1 MSTFMFKSNSMNYT
15 PVSNIFIE
23 KFMPKAR
30 GEFVK
35 VYLLMLKYNSSGEIG
50 VNSTI
55 TASTLNLLESDIM
68 NALNYWN
75 DEGVINLVPVD
86 KFGNFSVEFVDL
98 DNIDL
103 DSIPDVSLLDEL
115 NKDSIRGT
123 MKEIERI
130 LGRPLN
136 PNEME
141 NYLSWQ
147 NQFNF
152 SPELILLLIEYCVS
166 KGKSDCRY
174 FEKVAISWYDS
185 GVRTIED
192 AQTHIKQH
200 EDKWIKYRKI
210 LSYLG
215 LKDSEIM
222 KPQQDILN
230 KWVKEWGFPV
240 EVIEKAAKI
249 CFERL
254 NRADF
259 KYMDGILSS
268 WNKEGIKTLNDVLTK
283 NNKSKFTKTTPKN
296 QKGNFNNFEQRTY
309 DFDSLERKLL
319 GWDKN
324 D

>member
-1 MSTFMFKSNSMNYT
+1 MSTFMFKSNSINYT
-15 PVSNIFIE
+15 PVNNIFIE
-23 KFMPKAR
+23 KFMPTAR

-35 VYLLMLKYNSSGEIG
+35 VYLLMLKYNVCGEIG

-55 TASTLNLLESDIM
+55 AATTLNLLESDIM

-86 KFGNFSVEFVDL
+86 KFGNFNIEF
-98 DNIDL
+98 IDL
-103 DSIPDVSLLDEL
+103 SNTESNNVPDVNLLDEL

-147 NQFNF
+147 NQFKF
-152 SPELILLLIEYCVS
+152 SPELILLLIEYCMS
-166 KGKSDCRY
+166 KGKSDYRY
-174 FEKVAISWYDS
+174 FEKVALGWYDS

-200 EDKWIKYRKI
+200 EDKWIKYRQI

-215 LKDSEIM
+215 IKDSEIM
-222 KPQQDILN
+222 KPQQELLN
-230 KWVKEWGFPV
+230 KWINEWGFPV
-240 EVIEKAAKI
+240 EVIEKSAKI

-259 KYMDGILSS
+259 KYMDGILNS
-268 WNKEGIKTLNDVLTK
+268 WNKDGIKTLNDVITK
-283 NNKSKFTKTTPKN
+283 NNKGKFTKNTPKN
-296 QKGNFNNFEQRTY
+296 QKGNFNNFEQRVY

>member
-1 MSTFMFKSNSMNYT
+1 MSTFMFKSNSINYT
-15 PVSNIFIE
+15 PVSNVFIE
-23 KFMPKAR
+23 NFMPKAR

-35 VYLLMLKYNSSGEIG
+35 VYLLMLKYTSSGEIG

-86 KFGNFSVEFVDL
+86 KFGNFNVEFIDL
-98 DNIDL
+98 DNID
-103 DSIPDVSLLDEL
+103 PNTVPEVNLLDEL

-141 NYLSWQ
+141 NYLGWQ

-174 FEKVAISWYDS
+174 FEKVAIGWYDS
-185 GVRTIED
+185 GVRTMDD

-210 LSYLG
+210 LAYLG
-215 LKDSEIM
+215 IKDSEIM
-222 KPQQDILN
+222 KPQQDLLN
-230 KWVKEWGFPV
+230 KWVNEWGFPI

-259 KYMDGILSS
+259 KYMDGILNS
-268 WNKEGIKTLNDVLTK
+268 WNKDGLKTLNDVLTK
-283 NNKSKFTKTTPKN
+283 NNKPKFTKTTPKN

>member
-50 VNSTI
+50 VNSPI

-174 FEKVAISWYDS
+174 FEKVAIGWYDS

-268 WNKEGIKTLNDVLTK
+268 WNKEVIKTLNYVLTK

>member
-50 VNSTI
+50 VNSPI

-174 FEKVAISWYDS
+174 FEKVAIGWYDS

-268 WNKEGIKTLNDVLTK
+268 WNKEVIKTLNDVLTK